1 MTMLKDLI
9 EKGYFPKELVPAFNT
24 KSLAAILDSQILP
37 NIDSYTA
44 QYKTSLYS
52 KHNIARAGKSRR
64 VLAIPNP
71 LQQIKLSK
79 TIVENW
85 TELESHINQS
95 QLSLSRPIYNINNK
109 RAFTRY
115 KELADIA
122 VERVLRS
129 TNSRYLLRID
139 ITRFYA
145 SIYTHSIPWAL
156 HTKAVAKNNRGPNYV
171 GNIIDADMRNIQDG
185 QTVGITTGPDTSLII
200 SEIIGVAIDKEIT
213 TKISGVRNAFR
224 YLDDY
229 FLFFGT
235 QAEAE
240 TALSEIH
247 SILEDFELEMNPE
260 KSKVIELPESLEPIW
275 VSDLRLLQ
283 IDIETTEEDERKQII
298 SYYSKAFEY
307 DKLHSNE
314 NVLVYALNR
323 NKNLV
328 VKRGNWPLLESI
340 ILNVILLAP
349 TAIKVAIDIF
359 EMYKWYEFDNNL
371 DKIKG
376 TVNEIVLHHSRL
388 NHGREVCWALWFAI
402 VMNVSIDDHVADVV
416 VSQDDPVVALV
427 FLDLLNRGLANP
439 NVNLDYWRTLIND
452 NSLKTE
458 YWLLAYEAII
468 KGWLTTTTDYI
479 SQNVFF
485 NTLRNNG
492 VSFYD
497 TSVIYTLND
506 IENEKRNINE
516 ELYRVALERIQQGM
530 ENEDYTT
537 DISPAH

>member
-37 NIDSYTA
+37 NMDSYTA

-52 KHNIARAGKSRR
+52 KHNIARAGRSRR

-79 TIVENW
+79 TIVDNW
-85 TELESHINQS
+85 IELENFINQS

-115 KELADIA
+115 KELSDIA

-156 HTKAVAKNNRGPNYV
+156 HSKAVAKNTRGSSLF
-171 GNIIDADMRNIQDG
+171 GNIIDTDMRNIQDG
-185 QTVGITTGPDTSLII
+185 QTIGITIGPDTSLII
-200 SEIIGVAIDKEIT
+200 SEIIGAAIDKEIT
-213 TKISGVRNAFR
+213 KISGIRDAFR

-240 TALSEIH
+240 SALSEIH
-247 SILEDFELEMNPE
+247 SILGDFELEMNSD

-283 IDIETTEEDERKQII
+283 IDIETTKEDERKQII

-307 DKLHSNE
+307 DKLHPNE

-328 VKRGNWPLLESI
+328 VKQENWPLLESI
-340 ILNVILLAP
+340 ILNIILLEPA
-349 TAIKVAIDIF
+349 AIKVAIDIF
-359 EMYKWYEFDNNL
+359 EMYKWLEFDNNL
-371 DKIKG
+371 DKVKG

-388 NHGREVCWALWFAI
+388 NHGREVCWALWFAMF
-402 VMNVSIDDHVADVV
+402 MNVSINDHVADVV
-416 VSQDDPVVALV
+416 VTQDDPVVALV
-427 FLDLLNRGLANP
+427 FLDLLHRGLANP
-439 NVNLDYWRTLIND
+439 NVNLDCWRNLIND

-458 YWLLAYEAII
+458 YWLLTYEALI
-468 KGWLTTTTDYI
+468 KGWLTTDTDYI
-479 SQNVFF
+479 SQNIFF
-485 NTLRNNG
+485 NTLRDSG

-497 TSVIYTLND
+497 TSALFTLND
-506 IENEKRNINE
+506 IENKKRDINE
-516 ELYRVALERIQQGM
+516 ELYREEFQRIQQQM